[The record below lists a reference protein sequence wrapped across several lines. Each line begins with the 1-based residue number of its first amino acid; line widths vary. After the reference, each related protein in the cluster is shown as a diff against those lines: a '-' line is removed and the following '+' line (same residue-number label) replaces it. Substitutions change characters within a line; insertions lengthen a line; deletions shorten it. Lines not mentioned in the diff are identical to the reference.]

1 MRFDLVQFL
10 TSITGV
16 SSITAVSLLAVK
28 KYDLA
33 AVVFTALTIG
43 AVGVLWERY
52 SRKAGTPLD
61 LRALTKNRLPDQED
75 LEFIITHSPYPFLA
89 AATYL
94 LAKRKS

>member
-1 MRFDLVQFL
+1 MRFNWIEFL

-16 SSITAVSLLAVK
+16 STITAVSLLAAK

-33 AVVFTALTIG
+33 AAVFAALTIG
-43 AVGVLWERY
+43 AVGVFWERY
-52 SRKAGTPLD
+52 SQRSGSPLN
-61 LRALTKNRLPDQED
+61 LKVIMKKRLLDKDEI
-75 LEFIITHSPYPFLA
+75 EFIITHSPYPFLA